1 MYFTDRQLKVL
12 AFVHGFTQTHGIAPT
27 LKEIAAHF
35 GVTKVTAYE
44 HLRALEKKRAI
55 RRSRHQARSIEL
67 VDGPPTRTGPTTV
80 LPIAG
85 ELRPG
90 GLLIY
95 HNKTAAFD
103 VATLVPTKKNGHVLR
118 VTDNALASLG
128 IEVGDLLVIEP
139 RSQPIPGELALVA
152 LDRATAIVGR
162 YHKDPSAHVVVE
174 NGKSNRSIPVDSSS
188 IRGVVRAVVRLYPS
202 VEGTSDVD

>member
-35 GVTKVTAYE
+35 GVTKVTAHE

-67 VDGPPTRTGPTTV
+67 VNGPPTRTAPATL

-85 ELRPG
+85 ELRSGNALVYSSKPAE
-90 GLLIY
+90 I
-95 HNKTAAFD
+95 D
-103 VATLVPTKKNGHVLR
+103 VASLVPTKKNGHVLR
-118 VTDNALASLG
+118 VVGDELAPIG
-128 IEVGDLLVIEP
+128 INDGDLLIIEP
-139 RSQPIPGELALVA
+139 RGQPLVGELALVA
-152 LDRATAIVGR
+152 LDRSRAVLGTYR
-162 YHKDPSAHVVVE
+162 ERPTAHVVVGVE
-174 NGKSNRSIPVDSSS
+174 SDGKTVPADSSS
-188 IRGVVRAVVRLYPS
+188 IRGVVRAVVRQCSIPRPN
-202 VEGTSDVD
+202 EDGG